1 VVKSIIY
8 ARSKLVIFLSCRAL
22 FVPVQKDTARGAQM
36 LGMASTAA
44 KAHVGMQSQIREEES
59 TGSSQ
64 VIILM

>member
-1 VVKSIIY
+1 MIY
-8 ARSKLVIFLSCRAL
+8 LICRAL